1 MCFLGHLPV
10 PRESVTHR
18 ALFRRR
24 WRAKPP
30 PYPEMTTNA
39 KWVHGH
45 WTIQVDF
52 HRSMASFL
60 MACKTTA
67 DTPINV
73 NPVNVRTK
81 DDYNIRPTE
90 KQHTTNRAMTGA
102 RAHTCDT
109 HIDWLGLLQ
118 PCRIPMYSYAIHAY
132 HWSSAH
138 CSTSMPILLLLLL
151 YELFSH
157 ELINSSL
164 QCSSLCG
171 SSPEPKGNFW

>member
-73 NPVNVRTK
+73 NPVNVGTK
-81 DDYNIRPTE
+81 QDNNVRPTGN
-90 KQHTTNRAMTGA
+90 QHTTNRAMAGVK
-102 RAHTCDT
+102 AHTLVGPSAIMLDPC
-109 HIDWLGLLQ
+109 IWLCMPLL
-118 PCRIPMYSYAIHAY
+118 
-132 HWSSAH
+132 
-138 CSTSMPILLLLLL
+138 TTGV
-151 YELFSH
+151 
-157 ELINSSL
+157 NS
-164 QCSSLCG
+164 QI
-171 SSPEPKGNFW
+171 GNGNTM